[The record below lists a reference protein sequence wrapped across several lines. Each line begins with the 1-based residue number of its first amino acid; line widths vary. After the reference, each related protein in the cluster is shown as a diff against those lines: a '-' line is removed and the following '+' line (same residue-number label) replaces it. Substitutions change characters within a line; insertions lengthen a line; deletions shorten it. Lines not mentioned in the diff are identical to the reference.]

1 MKICRV
7 GGICPSPGSAPGF
20 GYISFISPSNFGVLL
35 LNKSCYCDMS
45 LWYVFTTGARKQS
58 YSAFISAT
66 TPLTWLVGALLCCS
80 WAVRV
85 QPTSRTS
92 ESAHPLQRFESYIA
106 LSLTGGIYASKV
118 RVYGRNCIPELL
130 DTGGHNIFCPPQYFV
145 IKNNVVEKILWLHY
159 CWRPPLLKPGNK
171 QNRHYHW
178 STYGHSV
185 QISYVNWISVIHVHK
200 PYFNILLIF

>member
-1 MKICRV
+1 MIRLYNFIFIPCTFLQKSQNCYAMLWKFAG

-130 DTGGHNIFCPPQYFV
+130 DTGGHNIFCPP
-145 IKNNVVEKILWLHY
+145 NILW
-159 CWRPPLLKPGNK
+159 
-171 QNRHYHW
+171 
-178 STYGHSV
+178 
-185 QISYVNWISVIHVHK
+185 
-200 PYFNILLIF
+200 